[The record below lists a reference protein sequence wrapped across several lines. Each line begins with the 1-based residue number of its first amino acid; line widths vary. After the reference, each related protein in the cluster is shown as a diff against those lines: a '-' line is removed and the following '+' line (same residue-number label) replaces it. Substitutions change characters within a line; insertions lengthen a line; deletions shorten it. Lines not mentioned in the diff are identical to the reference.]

1 MLITIDKRGSI
12 NLPARL
18 RKELGLKNGAYLDLA
33 VEEGGAIVLHP
44 VSIYRNLRLNN
55 KGLAK
60 LREARESGTGTLPNW
75 FVEDMKNAKTGTEPK
90 IS

>member
-18 RKELGLKNGAYLDLA
+18 RKELGLKNGTYFDLA
-33 VEEGGAIVLHP
+33 VAEGGTIMLHP
-44 VSIYRNLRLNN
+44 VSIYRNLRLND
-55 KGLAK
+55 KALAK
-60 LREARESGTGTLPNW
+60 LQEARESGTGALPNW
-75 FVEDMKNAKTGTEPK
+75 FVEDMKIAKTGTESK

>member
-18 RKELGLKNGAYLDLA
+18 RKELGLKNGSYLDLA
-33 VEEGGAIVLHP
+33 VAEGGIIMLHP
-44 VSIYRNLRLNN
+44 VSIYRDLRLND

-60 LREARESGTGTLPNW
+60 LQEARESGTGTLPNW
-75 FVEDMKNAKTGTEPK
+75 LVEDMKNAKTGTDPK